1 MLNNHKEDTAG
12 YGIRDSLKP
21 FAKFHKPISGFQV
34 DFTKA
39 QTKTHLIKL
48 VQRKIPRHTRLNYF
62 MDNLTIAIYEAKDL
76 KDAMVVMGR
85 FVTVLAQPSILGD
98 SNEV

>member
-1 MLNNHKEDTAG
+1 MPNKLTHKNDKDD
-12 YGIRDSLKP
+12 YGILEATKP

-62 MDNLTIAIYEAKDL
+62 MDNLTVAIHEAKDL
-76 KDAMVVMGR
+76 KDAMIVMSR
-85 FVTVLAQPSILGD
+85 FVTVLAQPSILM
-98 SNEV
+98 E